1 MRFFSAFAALAAM
14 GPGWTADASAQGA
27 RPGQQV
33 SAEEYEGWR
42 QYSVH
47 CARCHGQDVL
57 GNPVA
62 ANLLESTR
70 EGGPVAGRDAFVA
83 VVQAGR
89 PDRGMPAFADVISKE
104 QSAAIHAYVKGRAD
118 GKIAAG
124 RPARPR
130 G

>member
-1 MRFFSAFAALAAM
+1 MKLFSAFAVLAAT
-14 GPGWTADASAQGA
+14 GPAWAADASAQGA

-42 QYSVH
+42 QYSVY

-62 ANLLESTR
+62 ANLLESAR
-70 EGGPVAGRDAFVA
+70 QGGPVAGHDAFVT

-89 PDRGMPAFADVISKE
+89 PDRGMPAFADVLSKE
-104 QSAAIHAYVKGRAD
+104 QSDAIYAYVKGRAD
-118 GKIAAG
+118 GKVAAG